1 MLLTFNATADEDA
14 GTAYADDTV
23 HRAAHGALATQADLP
38 AAISASVKRVI
49 SNCSV
54 LGKGSQGRHAR

>member
-23 HRAAHGALATQADLP
+23 HRAAHGALAAQADLP
-38 AAISASVKRVI
+38 AATSASVKRVI
-49 SNCSV
+49 SHSSG
-54 LGKGSQGRHAR
+54 LGTGSQGRRVR